1 MNDFSWLQQSVKPL
15 NEEARGAA
23 LARQAQLTKP
33 PGALG
38 KLETLAVQFA
48 ALQGREQPQ
57 VEGVYIGVFAG
68 DHGVAEEGV
77 SAFPQAV
84 TAEMVKNFARGGAAI
99 SVLAKQLGA
108 TLEVVNLG
116 TAFDTGDLPGVRQ
129 CNLGKGTANF
139 ARAAAMSE
147 GQLAAALQAGNDSAA
162 RAAQLGAALYIG
174 GEMGIANTT
183 AAAALAC
190 ALLQLSPQQLAGPGT
205 GLDPAGVRHK
215 AEVVARALALHA
227 AHLSEPREVLRR
239 LGGFEIAALAGAFV
253 GSAQRGVPVLVDGY
267 IASAAAL
274 LAVRLN
280 PGVADWLLF
289 AHHSAE
295 PGHTLLLKA
304 LHAEPL
310 LNLGMRLGEGS
321 GAAMAVPI
329 IRLACA
335 LHSGMA
341 TFAEAGVSEKI

>member
-1 MNDFSWLQQSVKPL
+1 MDWLKEAAKPL
-15 NEEARGAA
+15 NEAARAA
-23 LARQAQLTKP
+23 AQVRQGQLTKP

-38 KLETLAVQFA
+38 RLEDLAIRLA
-48 ALQGREQPQ
+48 AMQGREQPQ
-57 VEGVYIGVFAG
+57 LEQVHIGVFAG
-68 DHGVAEEGV
+68 DHGVAAEGV

-99 SVLAKQLGA
+99 SVLAKQLGT

-116 TAFDTGDLPGVRQ
+116 TAFDTGDLPGVQQ
-129 CNLGKGTANF
+129 CGLGKGTANF
-139 ARAAAMSE
+139 AQQPAMTE
-147 GQLAAALQAGNDSAA
+147 GQLSSALQAGCDSAA
-162 RAAQLGAALYIG
+162 KAQQSGAQLYIG

-190 ALLQLSPQQLAGPGT
+190 ALQQLSPQQLAGPGT
-205 GLDPAGVRHK
+205 GLDSAGVQHK
-215 AEVVARALALHA
+215 AQVIARALVLHA
-227 AHLSEPREVLRR
+227 SHLNEPMEALRR
-239 LGGFEIAALAGAFV
+239 LGGFEIAALTGAFI
-253 GSAQRGVPVLVDGY
+253 SCAQRGIPVLVDGY

-274 LAVRLN
+274 IAVRIN

-295 PGHTLLLKA
+295 PGHTLLLQA

-321 GAAMAVPI
+321 GAAVAVPL

-335 LHSGMA
+335 LHNGMA
-341 TFAEAGVSEKI
+341 TFAEAGVSGKI